1 MIAKRKT
8 AITFP
13 DNIRSMM
20 EEISKVTGKSI
31 NSIVTDSCIDYIK
44 EFREDYAFLFQ
55 DAKGASS
62 NAGAPNK
69 K

>member
-1 MIAKRKT
+1 MANRYRTI
-8 AITFP
+8 ISFP
-13 DNIRSMM
+13 NNVRNMM